1 MNTAAGILL
10 ALLAPIVTAAQ
21 EVVPVNLYVA
31 DLTYDRGSIR
41 VSTPVKLTGD
51 RGVNSQPSFT
61 PDGKAILFVGR
72 RDSANAQS
80 DVYRIDLATRAETRI
95 TSTAEMENSPT
106 VTPEGNLMVIRWVPA
121 TLFTEWG
128 PWIYDMQ
135 GRPLRGVL
143 PRPDT
148 VGYYV
153 RADSITFA
161 MVRPRSPS
169 AIALFDIRKGTMT
182 ERDFPVANIPPQVI
196 PGQRAVSY
204 TVTDSA
210 GRNLIRRLDIASG
223 DTSTITAAVLGRVAH
238 AWTPRGEILMGRGNR
253 IFARVPARDSSWREV
268 AAFADPELQSI
279 TTYVVSPQGD
289 KVILISP
296 AKPALQGLIRDS
308 LQAGR
313 AMATAIA
320 GFTKKTLAEL
330 ARTYEVSEGGLLGLA
345 NEQRSRAATDRVR
358 LLELAAG
365 LYPASHTV
373 QMQLG
378 AAYRDAGD
386 KTRAIRAYQR
396 SLELNPRLTEA
407 QKRDATR
414 VEEALKA
421 AGSG

>member
-1 MNTAAGILL
+1 MRLRARITTVPPMPRPLPIPPEDLRSSRFPLRPRGVQRISSSRMFTREIGKARISPPRGCYRYDMKSPRSEILMNTAAGILL

-31 DLTYDRGSIR
+31 DLTYERGSIK
-41 VSTPVKLTGD
+41 VGTPVKLTGD

-210 GRNLIRRLDIASG
+210 GRNLIRRLNIASG
-223 DTSTITAAVLGRVAH
+223 DTSTIASTVIGRVAH

-253 IFARVPARDSSWREV
+253 IFARAPARDSSWREI
-268 AAFADPELQSI
+268 AEFSDPEL
-279 TTYVVSPQGD
+279 
-289 KVILISP
+289 
-296 AKPALQGLIRDS
+296 
-308 LQAGR
+308 
-313 AMATAIA
+313 
-320 GFTKKTLAEL
+320 
-330 ARTYEVSEGGLLGLA
+330 
-345 NEQRSRAATDRVR
+345 
-358 LLELAAG
+358 
-365 LYPASHTV
+365 
-373 QMQLG
+373 
-378 AAYRDAGD
+378 
-386 KTRAIRAYQR
+386 
-396 SLELNPRLTEA
+396 
-407 QKRDATR
+407 
-414 VEEALKA
+414 
-421 AGSG
+421 